1 MKSDVGFKHAEIDIR
16 PSDITSPTS
25 ILNRYM
31 TTTDQKL
38 VVRKIQLI
46 AFGFFAIPSVIT
58 ILLEVLNMSGHP
70 LTEWVSG
77 EDMTTFQLNRGLIGT
92 IATCVAYYAIS
103 VIATNKAT
111 SLLMAVMSTAMLAIG
126 ITRFT
131 VFLFYTG
138 EGWSNVASQLLYSAF
153 YFVTM
158 LLTFYMLGV
167 LERNNPTALRTK
179 RAALII
185 FWMGYIVP
193 LFCVQAIKL
202 LAAWSPI
209 IMNIYFIVIEGVVL
223 WGVYMLMTSEAFAG
237 RTDNSPTP
245 KGAYKVWNRYF
256 KYFLWSLLG
265 MAAVSILYLI
275 VTEAILK

>member
-1 MKSDVGFKHAEIDIR
+1 MKADVGFKHAEIDIR

-38 VVRKIQLI
+38 VVRKVQLI

-111 SLLMAVMSTAMLAIG
+111 SLLMAVMSTAMMAIG

-138 EGWSNVASQLLYSAF
+138 EGWSNVAAQLLYTSF
-153 YFVTM
+153 YLVTM

-193 LFCVQAIKL
+193 LFCANVIQI
-202 LAAWSPI
+202 LAVWLPI
-209 IMNIYFIVIEGVVL
+209 IMSIYTIVMDGVVL
-223 WGVYMLMTSEAFAG
+223 VGYYMLMTSEAFAG